1 MRHMDDRLVDLFL
14 LKRGGTELGNVHFEV
29 GSGVFVLK
37 KILSFFWGVM
47 HLQQCLNVI

>member
-1 MRHMDDRLVDLFL
+1 MISLCL
-14 LKRGGTELGNVHFEV
+14 LKMGVRKGNVHVEV

-37 KILSFFWGVM
+37 NYFRFFRALM